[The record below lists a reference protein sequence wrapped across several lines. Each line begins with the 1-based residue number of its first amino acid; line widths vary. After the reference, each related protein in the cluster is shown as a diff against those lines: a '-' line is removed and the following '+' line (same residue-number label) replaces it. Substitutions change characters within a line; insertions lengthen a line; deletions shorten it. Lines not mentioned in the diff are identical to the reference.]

1 MIDSLAKVPMSN
13 SLFPA
18 IHTEINMYV
27 YVFLLP
33 DVDGLQHNG
42 KQVVR
47 TGMFGCV
54 GRQKYILRKRNR
66 GVINT
71 GSSVVKSSLS
81 VTSSASS
88 APALFRS

>member
-33 DVDGLQHNG
+33 DVM
-42 KQVVR
+42 V
-47 TGMFGCV
+47 
-54 GRQKYILRKRNR
+54 Y
-66 GVINT
+66 NT
-71 GSSVVKSSLS
+71 MESRL
-81 VTSSASS
+81 
-88 APALFRS
+88 